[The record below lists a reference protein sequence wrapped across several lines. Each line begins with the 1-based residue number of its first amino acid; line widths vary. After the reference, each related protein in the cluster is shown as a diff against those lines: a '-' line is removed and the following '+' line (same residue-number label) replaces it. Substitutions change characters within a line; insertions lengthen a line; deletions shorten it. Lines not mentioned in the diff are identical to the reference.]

1 MKRLLL
7 ILTKSNLNLKK
18 KGWRGWG
25 LLLLPPLL
33 PTFVRTRPPS
43 FAHSHSSTPTH
54 PLPLTTPVLR
64 SRSPALVRP
73 LSFPC
78 SHKPAPS
85 FAFVHPRP
93 PFVPVPRLARSCLF
107 TPAHP
112 CLFPF
117 VPVCVASVRT
127 RLCSLAPLIRACSRL
142 RLAFVCACSRLL
154 GCLPV

>member
-1 MKRLLL
+1 MKRLPL
-7 ILTKSNLNLKK
+7 ILTKSNLNFQK
-18 KGWRGWG
+18 KGGGGWG
-25 LLLLPPLL
+25 LLLLLLLL
-33 PTFVRTRPPS
+33 PAFVHTRPPS

-54 PLPLTTPVLR
+54 PLPLTAPVLC
-64 SRSPALVRP
+64 SRSLALIRP

-107 TPAHP
+107 TPAHL

-117 VPVCVASVRT
+117 VPVCVASVHT
-127 RLCSLAPLIRACSRL
+127 RLCSLAPLIRACSHL
-142 RLAFVCACSRLL
+142 RLAFVRACSRPL